1 MSLILLEFPEV
12 VRTVSVGKTYQK
24 NDMAG
29 FIIGY
34 GFSEENWESE
44 ASTRPAILIDGLHH
58 SRELTGLSL
67 QMYTLLRI
75 LFDYEKNDSNTI
87 ILLN

>member
-1 MSLILLEFPEV
+1 MSLILSEFPEV
-12 VRTVSVGKTYQK
+12 IRTVSVGKTYQN

-29 FIIGY
+29 FIIGHD
-34 GFSEENWESE
+34 FSKDNWQSE
-44 ASTRPAILIDGLHH
+44 ALARPAILIDGLHH

-75 LFDYEKNDSNTI
+75 LFNFEKNDLNTI